1 MNEQRSFAPLYTT
14 TQYTGNPAVASGG
27 SLQPSVTVAAVDTA
41 TASAKFPGTND
52 NTYVQFQIANI
63 TVATASWAYVNF
75 GQFGAVTAATVA
87 TGYPVPPGSVVV
99 VSVDP
104 EVTGAS
110 VIMGTA
116 AATANVVFTRGEG
129 I

>member
-1 MNEQRSFAPLYTT
+1 MNEQRSFFPLYTQ
-14 TQYTGNPAVASGG
+14 TQYVGNPGVASGG
-27 SLQPSVTVAAVDTA
+27 ALQPSVTVAGVDTA

-52 NTYVQFQIANI
+52 NTYVQIQIANI
-63 TVATASWAYVNF
+63 TTLTAAWAYVNF

-87 TGYPVPPGSVVV
+87 TGYPVAPGSVVV

-116 AATANVVFTRGEG
+116 AATANIVFTRGEG

>member
-1 MNEQRSFAPLYTT
+1 MNEQRSFFPLYTT

-27 SLQPSVTVAAVDTA
+27 SLQPSVTVAATDA
-41 TASAKFPGTND
+41 SGASAKFSGVNE
-52 NTYVQFQIANI
+52 NTYVQIQIANQ
-63 TVATASWAYVNF
+63 TTSWAYVNF
-75 GQFGAVTAATVA
+75 GQFGAVAAATVA
-87 TGYPVPPGSVVV
+87 ASYPVAPGSVVV

-110 VIMGTA
+110 VILGTA
-116 AATANVVFTRGEG
+116 AATGNVVFTRGEG